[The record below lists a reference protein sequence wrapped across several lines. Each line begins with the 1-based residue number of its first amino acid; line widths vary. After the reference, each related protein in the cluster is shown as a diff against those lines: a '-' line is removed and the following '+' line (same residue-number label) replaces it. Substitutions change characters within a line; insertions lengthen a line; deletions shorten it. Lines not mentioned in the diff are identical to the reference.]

1 MKKSILTRGSAKELQ
16 GIKVALVMWM
26 KLIAWLVQTFLKVRG
41 RPEVPAAAIIWRV
54 KKVIRNKPKKM
65 LLVGQPH
72 KVTIHI
78 PK

>member
-54 KKVIRNKPKKM
+54 KKFIRNQQKKM
-65 LLVGQPH
+65 PLAGQPH
-72 KVTIHI
+72 EVTIHI